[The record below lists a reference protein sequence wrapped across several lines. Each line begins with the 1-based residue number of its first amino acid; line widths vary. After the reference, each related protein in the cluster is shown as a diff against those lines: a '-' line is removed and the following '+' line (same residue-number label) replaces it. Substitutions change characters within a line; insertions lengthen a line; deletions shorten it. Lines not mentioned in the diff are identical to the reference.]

1 MARIKKSTS
10 IAVVEIFVSRQNTT
24 IEFIKME

>member
-10 IAVVEIFVSRQNTT
+10 ITVVEILVSRQNTT
-24 IEFIKME
+24 IEFINME